1 MAGTN
6 LSISKATIS
15 NWHRLGVDGER
26 RLTRRANKTLS
37 ERKIKADDY
46 VANENARRLLA
57 AVAGMDAATED
68 VSIRCAWKN

>member
-46 VANENARRLLA
+46 VAN
-57 AVAGMDAATED
+57 
-68 VSIRCAWKN
+68 